1 MHATS
6 ILKQKK
12 NNIYC
17 LSRRKVI
24 MNFNKIII
32 SVLVILVVVLFCYI
46 ENNWISISNINYN
59 SNKIPKSFQGYK
71 IVHLSDL
78 HNKSFGKNQKK
89 LIDTIKKTKP
99 DLIVFTGDII
109 DSRRY
114 DEKPSLELM
123 KNITEI
129 APVYYVTGNHEIRT
143 GKAKELE
150 DKLQELGVR
159 VLENKGER
167 ITKGSDSVFIYG
179 IDDPSGYDYNGISSS
194 VKKELM
200 ELDKNNKGFNM
211 LLAHRPE
218 HIDAYSSFNFD
229 LVFSGHAHGGQVRI
243 PFIGGVIAPG
253 QGFFPKYTSGAY
265 KYGSTTMI
273 VSRGLGN
280 SLAPVRVFNRPEV
293 VVVTL
298 SNN

>member
-1 MHATS
+1 
-6 ILKQKK
+6 
-12 NNIYC
+12 
-17 LSRRKVI
+17 

-32 SVLVILVVVLFCYI
+32 SVLVILVVALFCHI
-46 ENNWISISNINYN
+46 ENNWISVSNINYN
-59 SNKIPKSFQGYK
+59 SSKIPKSFQGYK

-89 LIDTIKKTKP
+89 LVDAIKKAKP

-109 DSRRY
+109 DSRSY

-123 KNITEI
+123 KNITQI

-150 DKLQELGVR
+150 EKLQELGVR

-167 ITKGSDSVFIYG
+167 INKGSNSIFIYG
-179 IDDPSGYDYNGISSS
+179 IDDPSDYDYKGISSS

-200 ELDKNNKGFNM
+200 ELDKNNNDFNM

-218 HIDAYSSFNFD
+218 HIAVYSSFNFD

-265 KYGSTTMI
+265 KYGSTAMI